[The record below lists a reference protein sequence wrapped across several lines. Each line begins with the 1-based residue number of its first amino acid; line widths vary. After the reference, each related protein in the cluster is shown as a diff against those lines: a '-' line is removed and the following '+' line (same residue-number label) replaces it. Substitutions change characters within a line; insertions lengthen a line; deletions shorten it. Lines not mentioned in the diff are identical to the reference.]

1 MLPKGQ
7 YKIEFIYGN
16 YDTTDTTIKN
26 IDGTFYDTT
35 DTTIKNIDG
44 TLVRVTAVGNPLA
57 LVITE
62 DNRYL
67 IPNQKIFQMP
77 SSGSFGVNDFY
88 KIGISIIGI
97 GFILVLSNKFIFQ
110 KIKFTRRK

>member
-16 YDTTDTTIKN
+16 
-26 IDGTFYDTT
+26 YDTT

-97 GFILVLSNKFIFQ
+97 GIALILANKLIFL
-110 KIKFTRRK
+110 KIKKDKI

>member
-16 YDTTDTTIKN
+16 
-26 IDGTFYDTT
+26 YDTT

-67 IPNQKIFQMP
+67 IPNQKIFQ
-77 SSGSFGVNDFY
+77 
-88 KIGISIIGI
+88 
-97 GFILVLSNKFIFQ
+97 
-110 KIKFTRRK
+110 RKEN